1 MKLTRNEIYSILDD
15 ASQYIYDDLW
25 SEITSEWVED
35 ILSNITT
42 NEYDN
47 EDLNE
52 ILKELQDAQ
61 KEMQEEAFSE
71 ERDILYQ
78 AIEDFIVNYD
88 ETHLSLT
95 DIGRVLVKLAN
106 NYLDE

>member
-1 MKLTRNEIYSILDD
+1 MKLTRNEFYSILDD

-52 ILKELQDAQ
+52 ILKELQEAQ

-71 ERDILYQ
+71 EREILYQ
-78 AIEDFIVNYD
+78 AIDEFIVNYD
-88 ETHLSLT
+88 EIHLSLT

-106 NYLDE
+106 SYLDE

>member
-35 ILSNITT
+35 ILSDITT

-71 ERDILYQ
+71 ERKILYQ
-78 AIEDFIVNYD
+78 DIDEFIINYA
-88 ETHLSLT
+88 EIHLSLT
-95 DIGRVLVKLAN
+95 DIGKVLVKLAN
-106 NYLDE
+106 SYFNG